1 MRIDEDRCKTAYG
14 VFPAAKHFPGIGHI
28 SQNTDTSATGIT
40 DGQLTAGDAS
50 LGTFKSATADHVRLM
65 MVSSAMYP
73 LIGPANQ
80 AVFSAAVITDLLRV
94 KLGFDEVVI
103 TDDVGASRSGRDR
116 SRLRGQDRCCC
127 LARTRC

>member
-1 MRIDEDRCKTAYG
+1 MGLNGSLRLNGSLSTTDEDRCKTAYG

-80 AVFSAAVITDLLRV
+80 AVFSAAVN
-94 KLGFDEVVI
+94 E
-103 TDDVGASRSGRDR
+103 
-116 SRLRGQDRCCC
+116 
-127 LARTRC
+127 LARPA